1 MLELTREE
9 KIKLLEKLSPRL
21 QELMTSEDT
30 GANLLYLG
38 KKYHLSDHQ
47 VRLLSKIL
55 GDVILG
61 IIPATNSS
69 SEISAKVA
77 IDIQTANSLVQDLN
91 DLILSPKPAP
101 VQVTA
106 PVAPVAPAPKLQAP
120 TTDQYREPINGVP
133 EIIDLR
139 KTPVAPAPTPPMP
152 KPTPP
157 LTFTKPIERPLIE
170 ADPHKIMPPAVSKTE
185 PLVVSRV
192 EPSPQYIIRPPG
204 LPPTD
209 FPRDVLDL
217 RKDKG
222 EF

>member
-1 MLELTREE
+1 MPELTREE
-9 KIKLLEKLSPRL
+9 KLKLLEKLPPRL

-30 GANLLYLG
+30 GATLLYLG
-38 KKYHLSDHQ
+38 RKYHLSDHQ

-61 IIPATNSS
+61 IMPITNLPL
-69 SEISAKVA
+69 EISTTVA
-77 IDIQTANSLVQDLN
+77 VDMQTANSLAKDLN

-101 VQVTA
+101 AQVTA
-106 PVAPVAPAPKLQAP
+106 PVAPVAPALPILSPIPSGQA
-120 TTDQYREPINGVP
+120 DRYREPINGAP
-133 EIIDLR
+133 EIVDLR
-139 KTPVAPAPTPPMP
+139 KTPPAVSRVEPPPLMSMPVAPAPTPP
-152 KPTPP
+152 
-157 LTFTKPIERPLIE
+157 RLIE
-170 ADPHKIMPPAVSKTE
+170 AEPHKVVSK
-185 PLVVSRV
+185 V